1 MGFEVETMSVNLKEV
16 KFEGDTCSFPDNPK
30 PQPVLE
36 DALNELLFT
45 YSVEWKESTVSWAS
59 RWDIYLGM
67 NNVQIH
73 WFSIINSLVVVF
85 FLSGILTMI
94 MVRTLRRDIARYN
107 TDGDNYEDT
116 LEETGWKLVHGD
128 VFRPPKHPRLFAAL
142 IGSGI
147 QIFFMAMITICE
159 WFERFYWTDIVILFF
174 SNFQSLP
181 CWGCCRRVR
190 EVR

>member
-1 MGFEVETMSVNLKEV
+1 MVLFLFSNKYRVVGFEVETMSVNLKELQ
-16 KFEGDTCSFPDNPK
+16 FEGDTCNFPDNPK
-30 PQPVLE
+30 PQSVNQNGHTQLF
-36 DALNELLFT
+36 FT
-45 YSVEWKESTVSWAS
+45 YSVEWKESTVRWAS

-94 MVRTLRRDIARYN
+94 MVRTLRRDIAKYN
-107 TDGDNYEDT
+107 TDENMEDT

-128 VFRPPKHPRLFAAL
+128 VFRPPKHRRLFASV

-147 QIFFMAMITICE
+147 QIFFMTLITICE
-159 WFERFYWTDIVILFF
+159 
-174 SNFQSLP
+174 
-181 CWGCCRRVR
+181 
-190 EVR
+190 